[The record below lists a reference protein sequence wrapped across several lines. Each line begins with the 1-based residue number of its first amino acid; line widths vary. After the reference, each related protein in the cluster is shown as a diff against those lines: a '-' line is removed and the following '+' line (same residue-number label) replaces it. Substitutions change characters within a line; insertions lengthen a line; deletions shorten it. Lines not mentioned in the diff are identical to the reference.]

1 MKAGFILIY
10 SFVTAHNLYIG
21 LFFCCS
27 SVPSAWE
34 VLPEA
39 TPSWFSLSAHPLPP
53 DHSFLH
59 ICLSRRRPR
68 GWLYHIQNGLLPK
81 EPASHSRCSINA
93 HINKSLFKDL
103 WLFPRH
109 AGQEAGAE
117 GLW

>member
-53 DHSFLH
+53 ITPFCTSASQEGGLGVGSIISRMVYFL
-59 ICLSRRRPR
+59 
-68 GWLYHIQNGLLPK
+68 
-81 EPASHSRCSINA
+81 
-93 HINKSLFKDL
+93 KSPHHTVDAQSMLT
-103 WLFPRH
+103 
-109 AGQEAGAE
+109 
-117 GLW
+117 